1 MTVMRARE
9 VRINLI
15 LSIATALLGVLL
27 RLGAILALKYN
38 WFLPEYAN
46 TTKGV
51 GGALIV
57 LGLVWIGLTVI
68 KKMTGPAEKA
78 AR

>member
-15 LSIATALLGVLL
+15 LSISTAVLGVAM
-27 RLGAILALKYN
+27 RLGGILALKYQ

-46 TTKGV
+46 STKGV
-51 GGALIV
+51 GGTLV
-57 LGLVWIGLTVI
+57 LLGLLWIGLTLI
-68 KKMTGPAEKA
+68 KRLSLPPERAV
-78 AR
+78 R